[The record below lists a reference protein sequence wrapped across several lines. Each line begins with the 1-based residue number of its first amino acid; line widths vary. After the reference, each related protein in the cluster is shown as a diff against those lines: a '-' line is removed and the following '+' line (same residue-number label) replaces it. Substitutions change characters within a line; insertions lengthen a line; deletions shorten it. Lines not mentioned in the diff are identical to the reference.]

1 MFATFPPPPHL
12 SGIVR
17 MFWVFEHEVPGGEP
31 YVYRSMADGCA
42 ELIFHYR
49 NRFSPLMG
57 TEGAGFSHLH
67 AQTSRHSRFLTHG
80 SFGIFGAYLYPTALP
95 ALFGHTSSSMAN
107 CMPDL
112 QSIMGRDGIDL
123 EERIITAPYHHRR
136 VEILSAYLTSLLSR
150 RQQAPSA
157 VQIAVRTILA
167 ADGMVNI
174 RELASSVSLSTRQF
188 ERNFKAAAGFSP
200 KLFTRIIRFH
210 RALEAYGQFDGNL
223 TGLAYECGYYD
234 QSHFIHDFREFSGYL
249 PGEYFLGRPEGIE
262 YRE

>member
-1 MFATFPPPPHL
+1 MFATFAPPPQL
-12 SGIVR
+12 SGLVR
-17 MFWVFEHEVPGGEP
+17 MFWVFEHEVPENEP

-49 NRFSPLMG
+49 NRFSPLTG
-57 TEGAGFSHLH
+57 SEGAGFSHLH

-80 SFGIFGAYLYPTALP
+80 SFGIFGAYLYPTAIP
-95 ALFGHTSSSMAN
+95 ILFGHSSNSVAN

-123 EERIITAPYHHRR
+123 EERIISARFHHQR
-136 VEILSAYLTSLLSR
+136 VAILSGYLISLLSR
-150 RQQAPSA
+150 RKPANGA
-157 VQIAVRTILA
+157 VQLAVQSILRA
-167 ADGMVNI
+167 NGMINI
-174 RELASSVSLSTRQF
+174 RELAGSISLSTRQF

-249 PGEYFLGRPEGIE
+249 PREYFLGRPEGIE

>member
-12 SGIVR
+12 SRYVR
-17 MFWVFEHEVPGGEP
+17 MFWVFEHEVPQGEA

-42 ELIFHYR
+42 ELIFNYR
-49 NRFSPLMG
+49 NRFSPLTG
-57 TEGAGFSHLH
+57 TQGAGFSHLH
-67 AQTSRHSRFLTHG
+67 AQTSRHSRFITHG

-95 ALFGHTSSSMAN
+95 ALFGHSSAALAN
-107 CMPDL
+107 NMPDL

-123 EERIITAPYHHRR
+123 EERIITARYHHQR
-136 VEILSAYLTSLLSR
+136 VEILSGYLTELVTR
-150 RQQAPSA
+150 RKQETTA
-157 VQIAVRTILA
+157 VQIAVQTILSA
-167 ADGMVNI
+167 NGMVNI
-174 RELASSVSLSTRQF
+174 QDLAASISLSTRQF
-188 ERNFKAAAGFSP
+188 ERNFKAGAGFTP

>member
-1 MFATFPPPPHL
+1 MFATFPPPPPL
-12 SGIVR
+12 SGYVR
-17 MFWVFEHEVPGGEP
+17 MFWVFEHEVPPGEA

-49 NRFSPLMG
+49 NRFTPLSG
-57 TEGAGFSHLH
+57 AGGAGFSHLH

-80 SFGIFGAYLYPTALP
+80 SFGIFGAYLYPTAVP
-95 ALFGHTSSSMAN
+95 ALFGHSSAVIAN

-112 QSIMGRDGIDL
+112 QSIMGRSGIDL
-123 EERIITAPYHHRR
+123 EERIITARYHHQR
-136 VEILSAYLTSLLSR
+136 VEILSDYLVSLLGQR
-150 RQQAPSA
+150 KQEASA
-157 VQIAVRTILA
+157 VQIAVRSILA

-174 RELASSVSLSTRQF
+174 SELASSVSLSTRQF
-188 ERNFKAAAGFSP
+188 ERNFKSAAGFTP

-210 RALEAYGQFDGNL
+210 RALDAYGAFDGNL
-223 TGLAYECGYYD
+223 AGLAYECGYYD

-249 PGEYFLGRPEGIE
+249 PREYFLGRPEGIE